1 MNVARNCLIQMDN
14 PQRQWDLEAATFDK
28 EPDHGLRDPI
38 VRQAWIDLLEEL
50 LPPDATGTSALD
62 IGCGTGSLSLVLGE
76 LGYSVMGIDFSAE
89 MLKIARAKALKSRL
103 PITFEQQDANDLLL
117 MGTEFDVI
125 LCRHVLWSLPEPAQT
140 LAQWERLLKPVGL
153 LVLIEGFWYTGVGL
167 HAQTLAEMLPPVLE
181 QRQIIQLSKRPNL
194 WGKPVSDERYAI
206 VAHR

>member
-14 PQRQWDLEAATFDK
+14 PQHQWDHEASTFD
-28 EPDHGLRDPI
+28 EDPDHGLRDPI
-38 VRQAWIDLLEEL
+38 VRQPWMDLLEEL
-50 LPPDATGTSALD
+50 LPPHPTGTSALD

-89 MLKIARAKALKSRL
+89 MLAIARAKALKSRL

-117 MGTEFDVI
+117 MGSEFDVI

-140 LAQWERLLKPVGL
+140 LAQWERLLKPGGHM
-153 LVLIEGFWYTGVGL
+153 VLIEGFWYTGAGL
-167 HAQTLAEMLPPVLE
+167 HAQILVGMLPPVLE
-181 QRQIIQLSKRPNL
+181 HRHIIQLSKRPKL
-194 WGKPVSDERYAI
+194 WGKPVNDERYVI

>member
-76 LGYSVMGIDFSAE
+76 LGYFVMGIDFSAE

-140 LAQWERLLKPVGL
+140 LAQWERLLKPGGL

-167 HAQTLAEMLPPVLE
+167 HAHTLAEMLPPVLE

>member
-89 MLKIARAKALKSRL
+89 MLKIARAKALKARL

>member
-1 MNVARNCLIQMDN
+1 MDN
-14 PQRQWDLEAATFDK
+14 PQHQWDLEASTFDE

-38 VRQAWIDLLEEL
+38 VRQSWMDLLEEL
-50 LPPDATGTSALD
+50 LPPHATGTSALD

-140 LAQWERLLKPVGL
+140 LAQWERLLKPGGL

-194 WGKPVSDERYAI
+194 WGKLVNDDRYVI